1 MLPSYRAGFVE
12 QSIILKEI
20 RRRNERRRQ
29 MAFPVQSEAPPMR
42 EESDGTLR
50 VGSSRVLLELV
61 IRAFEDGA
69 TPEAIM
75 QRYETLSLPD
85 VYGVIAYYLRHR
97 QAVEA
102 YLARREREAQE
113 I

>member
-1 MLPSYRAGFVE
+1 MLE
-12 QSIILKEI
+12 Q
-20 RRRNERRRQ
+20 
-29 MAFPVQSEAPPMR
+29 F
-42 EESDGTLR
+42 G
-50 VGSSRVLLELV
+50 VGR
-61 IRAFEDGA
+61 RAFEDGA

-113 I
+113 IQEQIGEKQKDLTEIRERLLARRQASNT